1 MNGLTTQAG
10 LKIGPIVLE
19 TLVKHY
25 FGDILKLKAH
35 NTQLRR
41 EELLY
46 DEAFNI
52 VKAFLHAA
60 SYHTVEEVQAFANTR
75 TPSPPWVHVVRLVV
89 PMSCCD
95 EAAQYLIT
103 ALGGEDA
110 ARKMVGG
117 CKWWQVRG
125 VPGVDA
131 QWITAR
137 KDWQEAKKRY
147 KMHQKSKTPGEA
159 PVDPEADSAP
169 YEEYMDE
176 LRCILYSHGGGY
188 YFGSVDQ
195 ERYSIQRHAR
205 KINGRVFAINYRLAP
220 QYPFPCA
227 LQDLVAAYLYLIR
240 PPPGASHRPVNPA
253 HIVVAGDSAGG
264 GLTLALLQVLR
275 DTGLPLPAG
284 GVLISPWCDLTH
296 SFPSIHTNTA
306 TDVIPEYGLSFQKPS
321 SLWPPPSDDMSRK
334 VHASLRTWIRNTF
347 KDHSR
352 PPTPPPG
359 PALASASS
367 ITLAV
372 PDAPVSKVPETPAL
386 EVPETSGSS
395 TSAELD
401 VGATTPV
408 PHDTE
413 IITLTA
419 KSGEELR
426 IDKQIHLYTKNSL
439 LVHPLIS
446 GAGSYLGGLPPLLI
460 IASDKEVLRDE
471 IIYTAHKAANPEKF
485 PLKDDIRAMYPPLD
499 GIEKKYRPTK
509 VHLQV
514 YDDTAHVLPVLFSFT
529 TPGKFCY
536 RAIATFCREVTGMKQ
551 LPPRQGSTPIP
562 TPTPRREKFDLSNL
576 PPLPPSPFP
585 SSAATFQT
593 DSTSDTLP
601 PLNGGTLQ
609 VPKANGLR
617 RASSVLSPK
626 RLSVFRSTT
635 LPPINPGAST
645 SSSDLSGLP
654 TVTPGTPDRHGSYF
668 SYFGASRT
676 SATPGSIPSGNDA
689 TTSSDVGGP
698 RFPHSGLPTPAAM
711 DGERTA
717 GEPAVYA
724 GAEWTDGDAM
734 VRERV
739 STRGVV
745 RPLEPEAEL
754 LAFSVP
760 SETICVVSELAV
772 RRFIEGTERW
782 DRKFA
787 GAYKTVE
794 KHRQRNLE
802 RAKKDTVRNM
812 NVLQNFI
819 GREADAKAKKEE
831 KKTETVMG
839 IKDGLLASSGSWSW
853 AWALDANENPPPSSI
868 VSRRDTQEA
877 LRLARIAD
885 QPMLQSEEHS
895 MTGNNLWS
903 VMVNFLTMIPDK
915 DRSKSEDSALDV
927 GEKEKP
933 LRKRKST
940 LSRMFTSRGEK
951 EKEKQKETV

>member
-25 FGDILKLKAH
+25 FGDILKSKAH
-35 NTQLRR
+35 NTQLRH

-52 VKAFLHAA
+52 VKV
-60 SYHTVEEVQAFANTR
+60 SFANTR

-110 ARKMVGG
+110 ARKVVGG

-137 KDWQEAKKRY
+137 KDWQEAKK
-147 KMHQKSKTPGEA
+147 QPPGR
-159 PVDPEADSAP
+159 PQVDPEADSAP

-176 LRCILYSHGGGY
+176 MRCILYSHGGGY

-205 KINGRVFAINYRLAP
+205 KINGRVFAINYRLGSAIP
-220 QYPFPCA
+220 
-227 LQDLVAAYLYLIR
+227 DLVAAYLYLIR

-334 VHASLRTWIRNTF
+334 VHASLRTWIRNT
-347 KDHSR
+347 
-352 PPTPPPG
+352 
-359 PALASASS
+359 
-367 ITLAV
+367 LAV
-372 PDAPVSKVPETPAL
+372 PDAPVSKIPQTPAL
-386 EVPETSGSS
+386 EVPETSASS
-395 TSAELD
+395 TATD

-439 LVHPLIS
+439 IVHPLIS

-499 GIEKKYRPTK
+499 GIEKKYGPTK

-536 RAIATFCREVTGMKQ
+536 RAIATFCREVTGMKH
-551 LPPRQGSTPIP
+551 LPPRRGSSTPLP

-585 SSAATFQT
+585 SSAVISQT
-593 DSTSDTLP
+593 DSDSTGDTVP
-601 PLNGGTLQ
+601 PLNGSTLQ
-609 VPKANGLR
+609 IPKASGLR

-635 LPPINPGAST
+635 LPPIKTGAPA
-645 SSSDLSGLP
+645 SSSDVSGLP
-654 TVTPGTPDRHGSYF
+654 TVTPSTPDRNGSYF
-668 SYFGASRT
+668 SYFGGSRT
-676 SATPGSIPSGNDA
+676 SATPGSMPSSNDP
-689 TTSSDVGGP
+689 S
-698 RFPHSGLPTPAAM
+698 TPAAM
-711 DGERTA
+711 DAERAA

-739 STRGVV
+739 STRGVL

-760 SETICVVSELAV
+760 PETICVVSELAV

-787 GAYKTVE
+787 SAYKTVE
-794 KHRQRNLE
+794 KHRHRNLE

-812 NVLQNFI
+812 HVLQNFI
-819 GREADAKAKKEE
+819 GREVDAKAKKKEE
-831 KKTETVMG
+831 KTETVMG

-895 MTGNNLWS
+895 MTGNNLWT
-903 VMVNFLTMIPDK
+903 VVVNFLTVAPDK

-927 GEKEKP
+927 GEKMKP

-940 LSRMFTSRGEK
+940 LSRIFPSRGEK
-951 EKEKQKETV
+951 EKEKVKETV